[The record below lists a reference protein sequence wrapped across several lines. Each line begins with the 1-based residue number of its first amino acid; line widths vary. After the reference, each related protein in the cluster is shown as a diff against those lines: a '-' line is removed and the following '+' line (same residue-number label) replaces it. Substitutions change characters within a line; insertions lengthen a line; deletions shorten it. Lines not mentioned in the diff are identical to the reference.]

1 MQKWNRFQYLPVRPL
16 GKDGRMVTGSSEHIR
31 LSRTA
36 AAEGMVLL
44 KNEHQ
49 LLPLQKGCQALSAL
63 FPIAGA
69 RAANTAK
76 KKTIATIVTT
86 TKGKNLNF
94 KFS

>member
-49 LLPLQKGCQALSAL
+49 LLPLRDIVIPSKSACEKKRDTFSFDSSPL
-63 FPIAGA
+63 LNLK
-69 RAANTAK
+69 AAVQLYNCL
-76 KKTIATIVTT
+76 VH
-86 TKGKNLNF
+86 G
-94 KFS
+94 